1 MKKFFAILLASAMMF
16 SLCAVSVFAESEY
29 VTPTEE
35 ELEYLD
41 FDALGEIIYYPGINT
56 IWYKLQVWN
65 LMDSTLDA
73 TLYMQCVATYSD
85 DSFDVGSHQE
95 SFMISSEGSRAINR
109 EMYLSSRK
117 TLVSVNAECRVY
129 QDGSDLETWLGYI
142 DYPSTLGIN
151 A

>member
-16 SLCAVSVFAESEY
+16 SLCAVSVFAMGDS
-29 VTPTEE
+29 VTPTLDEK
-35 ELEYLD
+35 LYLD
-41 FDALGEIIYYPGINT
+41 FDVFGEIICYPSINT
-56 IWYKLQVWN
+56 ICYNLQVWN

-73 TLYMQCVATYSD
+73 TLFMQCVATYSD

-95 SFMISSEGSRAINR
+95 DFLIPANRSRAINR
-109 EMYLSSRK
+109 ELYLSSGK

-129 QDGSDLETWLGYI
+129 KNGADPETWIGFI
-142 DYPSTLGIN
+142 DYPCTLGIN